1 MNFNKFVIL
10 LWILSSFTA
19 CKINYS
25 FSGVNISKDVKTYQ
39 VDFFPNNADLIV
51 PGLNDDFRN
60 MLIDE
65 IDQKTNL
72 ELVKNNGDLVF
83 QGEITDYFIEPVA
96 LTADQTAAQNRLTI
110 SIKIDYTNTK
120 NEADDISKTYS
131 WYYDYDA
138 SQTRFDVEA
147 DAHKEILEHIIEYLF
162 KDTITKW

>member
-1 MNFNKFVIL
+1 MNLKKIIISIFIL
-10 LWILSSFTA
+10 TGFTT

-25 FSGVNISKDVKTYQ
+25 FSGVNISKDIKTYQ
-39 VDFFPNNADLIV
+39 VDFFPNNADLVV

-60 MLIDE
+60 MLIDQ

-72 ELVKNNGDLVF
+72 TLVNNNGDLVF
-83 QGEITDYFIEPVA
+83 QGEITDYYIEPVS

-110 SIKIDYTNTK
+110 KIKIDYTNTK
-120 NEADDISKTYS
+120 NEEDDISKTYS

-138 SQTRFDVEA
+138 GLTRYDVES
-147 DAHKEILEHIIEYLF
+147 DAHKEILEHIIDYLF

>member
-1 MNFNKFVIL
+1 MKYKTFIIL
-10 LWILSSFTA
+10 LFILLNNVA
-19 CKINYS
+19 CKVNYS
-25 FSGVNISKDVKTYQ
+25 FSGVNISKETKTYQ
-39 VDFFPNNADLIV
+39 VDFFPNNADLVV

-72 ELVKNNGDLVF
+72 NLVKNNGDLIF
-83 QGEITDYFIEPVA
+83 QGEITDYYIEPVA
-96 LTADQTAAQNRLTI
+96 LTANQTAAKNRLTI
-110 SIKIDYTNTK
+110 KIKIDYTNTK
-120 NEADDISKTYS
+120 NEEENISKTYS

-138 SQTRFDVEA
+138 GLTRYDIEA